1 MADVMEVI
9 QGRRG
14 IRKYQDREISEE
26 ALTTILEAIRWAPSW
41 ANTQCWEVIVIK
53 DPAIKQK
60 VQETLTPG
68 NPASNAMIEA
78 PVVMVLCGKLAR
90 AGYKKGEATT
100 KFGDWFMFDLGIAAQ
115 TLCLTA
121 HYLNLG
127 TVIVGLF
134 DHDKAK
140 EVLKVPEG
148 FEVVSLIPLGY
159 PAQEAKAPPRK
170 EFSEFVHYDTF

>member
-9 QGRRG
+9 QERRG
-14 IRKYQDREISEE
+14 VRKYKDREISEE
-26 ALTTILEAIRWAPSW
+26 DLRAVLDAVRWSPSW

-53 DPAIKQK
+53 DPGVKQK

-68 NPASNAMIEA
+68 NPASNAIVEA
-78 PVVMVLCGKLAR
+78 PVVMALCGKLAS

-115 TLCLTA
+115 TLCLAA
-121 HYLNLG
+121 HNLNLG
-127 TVIVGLF
+127 TLIVGLF
-134 DHDKAK
+134 NHDKAK
-140 EVLKVPEG
+140 EVLRVPEG

-159 PAQEAKAPPRK
+159 PAQETKAPPRK
-170 EFSEFVHYDTF
+170 EIGAFVHYNTF

>member
-1 MADVMEVI
+1 MKDIMGVI

-26 ALTTILEAIRWAPSW
+26 HLMTILEAVRWAPSW

-60 VQETLTPG
+60 IRETLTPS
-68 NPASNAMIEA
+68 NPASNAIVEA
-78 PVVMVLCGKLAR
+78 PVVMALCGRLQS

-100 KFGDWFMFDLGIAAQ
+100 KFGDWFMFDLGIATQ
-115 TLCLTA
+115 TLCLAA
-121 HYLNLG
+121 HNLNLG

-134 DHDKAK
+134 NHDKAK
-140 EVLKVPEG
+140 EILRVPEG
-148 FEVVSLIPLGY
+148 FEVVALVPLGY
-159 PAQEAKAPPRK
+159 PAQEAKTPPRK
-170 EFSEFVHYDTF
+170 EIGAFVHYSSF